1 MRIRFSPVAG
11 LVLAGLLMSAGAG
24 VIGVAAAAPADAAT
38 VTVNCPANDLQS
50 AINSAAPGSTIV
62 VRGTCTGS
70 FSISTSLTLV
80 GPATLNGVQ
89 LGVGSTVLTVGG
101 GAAVTL
107 NSITVQGGGGE
118 DYGAAGIDNG
128 LDNSASSL
136 TLNNSSVVNNTPY
149 YYGDGHAGGIYNNG
163 TLILNSSSVANNYA
177 YTVQSDGDKAGG
189 ILNDLYGTLIMNK
202 SSVSGNTNA
211 LFGAGGI
218 FNFGKA
224 TISNSQVS
232 SNSLIYGD
240 YYQNPTVG
248 GIENEGFMTLNHT
261 SVLKNTTSGT
271 VGVGGIDNSFSL
283 TLNNSKVASNS
294 GVSVGGINSA
304 PYPGGSTT
312 LNHTSVTNNAPNPQC
327 VGVAC

>member
-1 MRIRFSPVAG
+1 
-11 LVLAGLLMSAGAG
+11 MSAGAG
-24 VIGVAAAAPADAAT
+24 VIGIAMAAPADAAT

-50 AINSAAPGSTIV
+50 AINGAAPGSTIV

-128 LDNSASSL
+128 LDGSASSL
-136 TLNNSSVVNNTPY
+136 TLNNSSVVNNNPY
-149 YYGDGHAGGIYNNG
+149 YGGDGHAGGIYNNA
-163 TLILNSSSVANNYA
+163 TLILNSSSVANNYE
-177 YTVQSDGDKAGG
+177 YTINSDVAKAGG
-189 ILNDLYGTLIMNK
+189 ILNDVEGTLIVNK
-202 SSVSGNTNA
+202 SSVSGNTSE
-211 LFGAGGI
+211 LVGAGGI
-218 FNFGKA
+218 FNLGTD

-232 SNSLIYGD
+232 RNSLFLGAYSQD
-240 YYQNPTVG
+240 PTVG
-248 GIENEGFMTLNHT
+248 GIENWGFMTLDHT
-261 SVLKNTTSGT
+261 SVLNNSGRNGNI
-271 VGVGGIDNSFSL
+271 GVGGIENTFSL
-283 TLNNSKVASNS
+283 TLNKSTVSSNY
-294 GVSVGGINSA
+294 GGLVGGINVV
-304 PYPGGSTT
+304 PGPGESTT
-312 LNHTSVTNNAPNPQC
+312 LNHTSVTNNMPGQC